1 MTSLDQRLAGL
12 SPERQALLA
21 KLLTERRA
29 AARPEIPRGEGPR
42 PLSYAQWQFLFLWQ
56 QDPDSGQYNVPMAL
70 RLRGALRADRAEAAL
85 REVVRRHEIL
95 RTRYAIEDDE
105 PATVLGDHRELDLGQ
120 TDLSA
125 LPEEEREDAA
135 RRLAA
140 EVSARPFDLTARL
153 PLRAELIRLA
163 DKDHVLVIVVHHI
176 ATDGASTQLLFREF
190 SALYTALCADADPV
204 TALPEPP
211 IQYADYAGW
220 QRSTDEGARLARG
233 LEFWDTWL
241 EGVETNMDL
250 PTDRPRPARPTHT
263 GGRRR
268 RRIPRELAARMH
280 AFSGDHGVT
289 PFMTALTA
297 LGLVLRRQTGKQDF
311 LIGTPA
317 SNRPTAHT
325 ERLIGCF
332 ANTLVLRVRPS
343 GSTTVGEALHQVR
356 DDVAASYDHQDVP
369 FEKVVALRQPER
381 TLARN
386 PLFQVMFVH
395 QQVPGIDGGL
405 PGLAVERF
413 DLHNGTAKFDLDL
426 SLLDGPDGI
435 DVSCEYDA
443 DIFTPERVDALLGQ
457 LEHTIRAM
465 IDAPGAAVSALPVLD
480 EAARHRAAHDWNATH
495 ADYPADRTVV
505 DLFAERV
512 AARPEAP
519 AVRTGS
525 GTTLTYAELDRRSN
539 RLARLL
545 TEYGAG
551 PGAVIGIAVE
561 RTTDLPL
568 SVLAVLKSGAAYL
581 PLDTS
586 HPAERLALMLGDSG
600 ARAVITSRSV
610 AGRVPET
617 DAPVLVL
624 EDLAERLA
632 ALSDEPPAVTAAP
645 DDLCYVIFTS
655 GSTGRPKAV
664 VLDQRGRVNN
674 FTDFNHRFSVG
685 PGDAVL
691 SVSSLGFDMTAY
703 DVIGTLLAGGT
714 MVLPDPVRERDPGH
728 WLDLMRAHGV
738 TLWHSVPALL
748 GLLMDAAEDLGI
760 AELPALR
767 VVLLGGDWI
776 PVTMPDNLRAL
787 APGARVISLGGA
799 TEVSMDSTI
808 FEVDQV
814 DPAWR
819 SIPYGRPMANQL
831 AYVVDPEGHLVPPGV
846 AGELYLGGA
855 GLAWGYLD
863 AGAQTADRFRP
874 NPFSGV
880 PGDRMYRTGDLARYR
895 QDGVLELLGRI
906 DFQVKIAGNRVELG
920 EVEAALR
927 AQPEIAQAVVAAPE
941 IDGRRTL
948 VGYVVAGEDP
958 QEPDPAA
965 LRERLRAALPAY
977 MVPSALV
984 VLERIPLTPN
994 GKVDRGRLPLPG
1006 TDAGAAEAAGPGRA
1020 PSTPT
1025 EVTLAGVWRE
1035 LLGRETVTADDGF
1048 FALGGD
1054 SVACI
1059 RMVTRARAAGLE
1071 LTPRMVFEH
1080 QTVGELAAAVD
1091 RAAAEGPRG
1100 AGTLSAEG
1108 DGLAPIQRHMLSVA
1122 GRRPQPGLYVI
1133 QSAFPLPGDL
1143 DEQAFHDAWEWLF
1156 DRHAVLR
1163 TSYEDA
1169 ASGRPRPVVA
1179 DRVDLPL
1186 HTRDLRGMDP
1196 GEQERVV
1203 VAELEEL
1210 RAAGFDLLKA
1220 PLVRL
1225 QRYLLSDEVQLVVQ
1239 LHHYSLLDGWS
1250 CMQLRRDLLAAYLAF
1265 ATGERPE
1272 LPAPMPFERHV
1283 EWLDGQ
1289 DRDAAAD
1296 FWAGYLRDCPGPWAQ
1311 DTVPEAG
1318 TGNEPAGRADGATTR
1333 PLRLLTE
1340 LPADLLDGLDALGR
1354 KHGVTFATLVQLAWA
1369 VVLAERTGH
1378 EDVVFGITASGR
1390 PALPGA
1396 ESAVGPFISTMPVR
1410 FAPRSGETAVAAA
1423 LRLQL
1428 ERAAA
1433 EEHGVLELGEMTGGR
1448 DLATVLVFDNY
1459 PVDESLKAA
1468 ALPDTVEHPLIAG
1481 DLGLAQTE
1489 FPVRVDILRGAQNAL
1504 ALTFA
1509 ADRVVPGDSR
1519 ELGPRLVA
1527 ALEAVRS
1534 GADGPLEGLED
1545 HGGTS
1550 SSTTEYRGDS

>member
-1 MTSLDQRLAGL
+1 MTSLDERLAGL
-12 SPERQALLA
+12 SANRQALLA
-21 KLLTERRA
+21 KLLSERRA

-42 PLSYAQWQFLFLWQ
+42 PLSFAQWQFFFLWQ

-70 RLRGALRADRAEAAL
+70 RLRGALRGDETEAAL
-85 REVVRRHEIL
+85 REVVHRHEIL
-95 RTRYAIEDDE
+95 RTRYTIEGEE
-105 PATVLGDHRELDLGQ
+105 PATVLGDHTELSLGR
-120 TDLSA
+120 TDLAA
-125 LPEEEREDAA
+125 LPEDGREEGA
-135 RRLAA
+135 RRRAA
-140 EVSARPFDLTARL
+140 DVAARPFDLTAGL

-163 DKDHVLVIVVHHI
+163 DEDHVLVIVVHHI

-190 SALYTALCADADPV
+190 TALYTALCAGSDPAA
-204 TALPEPP
+204 ALPEPP

-220 QRSTDEGARLARG
+220 QRSTTEGDRLRRG
-233 LEFWDTWL
+233 LEFWDAWL
-241 EGVETNMDL
+241 EGAETNLDL

-280 AFSGDHGVT
+280 AFAAEHGVT

-317 SNRPTAHT
+317 SNRPTPHT
-325 ERLIGCF
+325 EQLIGCF
-332 ANTLVLRVRPS
+332 ANTLLLRVRPA
-343 GSTTVGEALHQVR
+343 GSATVREALHQVR

-395 QQVPGIDGGL
+395 QQVPGIEDGL
-405 PGLAVERF
+405 SGLAVERF

-443 DIFTPERVDALLGQ
+443 DIFTPERIDALLGR
-457 LEHTIRAM
+457 LEHTITAM
-465 IDAPGAAVSALPVLD
+465 IDAPGTAVSALPVLD
-480 EAARHRAAHDWNATH
+480 DAARHRAAHEWNATET
-495 ADYPADRTVV
+495 DYPADRTVA

-512 AARPEAP
+512 AAHPDEA

-545 TEYGAG
+545 AERGAA
-551 PGAVIGIAVE
+551 PGAVIGVATE
-561 RTTDLPL
+561 RTADLPL
-568 SVLAVLKSGAAYL
+568 AVLSVLKSGAAYL

-600 ARAVITSRSV
+600 ARAVLTSRSV
-610 AGRVPET
+610 ADRVPTT

-624 EDLAERLA
+624 EELAEQLDK
-632 ALSDEPPAVTAAP
+632 LSDEPLATTAAL

-664 VLDQRGRVNN
+664 MLDQRGRVNN
-674 FTDFNHRFSVG
+674 FTDFNRRFAIR

-691 SVSSLGFDMTAY
+691 SVSSLAFDMTAY

-714 MVLPDPVRERDPGH
+714 MVLPEPVRERDPGH
-728 WLDLMRAHGV
+728 WLDLMRDHRV
-738 TLWHSVPALL
+738 TVWHSVPALL
-748 GLLMDAAEDLGI
+748 GLLIDAAADLGVG
-760 AELPALR
+760 ELPALR

-776 PVTMPDNLRAL
+776 PVTMPDRLRAL
-787 APGARVISLGGA
+787 SPDARVISLGGA
-799 TEVSMDSTI
+799 TEASMDSTI
-808 FEVDQV
+808 YDIGEV

-831 AYVVDPEGHLVPPGV
+831 AYVVDQEGHLVPPGV
-846 AGELYLGGA
+846 AGELFLGGV
-855 GLAWGYLD
+855 GLAWGYLG
-863 AGAQTADRFRP
+863 AAAQTADRFLP

-906 DFQVKIAGNRVELG
+906 DFQIKIAGNRIELG

-927 AQPEIAQAVVAAPE
+927 ALPEIAQAVVAAPRV
-941 IDGRRTL
+941 DGRRTL
-948 VGYVVAGEDP
+948 VGYVVADEGTSVLDTG
-958 QEPDPAA
+958 A
-965 LRERLRAALPAY
+965 LRERLRASLPAY

-1006 TDAGAAEAAGPGRA
+1006 AEATQAGAGTGGTGRA

-1025 EVTLAGVWRE
+1025 EVTLAEVWRE
-1035 LLGRETVTADDGF
+1035 LLGREAITADDGF

-1071 LTPRMVFEH
+1071 LTPRMVFQH
-1080 QTVGELAAAVD
+1080 QTIAELADAVD
-1091 RAAAEGPRG
+1091 RAVAEGPRETG
-1100 AGTLSAEG
+1100 SAAADR

-1122 GRRPQPGLYVI
+1122 HRRPVPGLYAI

-1143 DEQAFHDAWEWLF
+1143 DEEAFRAAWEWLF
-1156 DRHAVLR
+1156 ARHAILR
-1163 TSYEDA
+1163 TSYADTE
-1169 ASGRPRPVVA
+1169 SGRPRPVVA

-1186 HTRDLRGMDP
+1186 HTRDLRGTAP
-1196 GEQERVV
+1196 EEQERLVL
-1203 VAELEEL
+1203 AELEEL
-1210 RAAGFDLLKA
+1210 RSAGFDLARA
-1220 PLVRL
+1220 PLVRI
-1225 QRYLLSDEVQLVVQ
+1225 QRYRLSDDVQLVAQ

-1250 CMQLRRDLLAAYLAF
+1250 CMQLRRELLAAYLAF
-1265 ATGERPE
+1265 ASGERPD
-1272 LPAPMPFERHV
+1272 LPEPMPFDRHV
-1283 EWLDGQ
+1283 EWIAGRDGK
-1289 DRDAAAD
+1289 AAAD
-1296 FWAGYLRDCPGPWAQ
+1296 FWTGYLRDCPGPWAEEQ
-1311 DTVPEAG
+1311 PDAQG
-1318 TGNEPAGRADGATTR
+1318 EPDG
-1333 PLRLLTE
+1333 PVRLLTE
-1340 LPADLLDGLDALGR
+1340 FPAELLDGLDALGR
-1354 KHGVTFATLVQLAWA
+1354 EHGITFATLVQLAWA
-1369 VVLAERTGH
+1369 AVLVERTGH
-1378 EDVVFGITASGR
+1378 DDVVFGITASGR

-1410 FAPRSGETAVAAA
+1410 FTAQPGETVVAAA

-1433 EEHGVLELGEMTGGR
+1433 EEHGVLELGAMTRGR

-1468 ALPDTVEHPLIAG
+1468 QLPDTVEHPLITR
-1481 DLGLAQTE
+1481 DLGFAQTE

-1509 ADRVVPGDSR
+1509 ADRAVPEDAR
-1519 ELGPRLVA
+1519 ALGPRLVA
-1527 ALEAVRS
+1527 VLEAIRS
-1534 GADGPLEGLED
+1534 GADGPLDRLAD
-1545 HGGTS
+1545 LGGAS
-1550 SSTTEYRGDS
+1550 GTTEHLGDS